1 MDTTITKIQ
10 KHLDALK
17 ARNEKLQ
24 AENQKLKSTVA
35 DLKSLNSRVRRIPKA
50 Q

>member
-24 AENQKLKSTVA
+24 AENH
-35 DLKSLNSRVRRIPKA
+35 SRTILQYP
-50 Q
+50 